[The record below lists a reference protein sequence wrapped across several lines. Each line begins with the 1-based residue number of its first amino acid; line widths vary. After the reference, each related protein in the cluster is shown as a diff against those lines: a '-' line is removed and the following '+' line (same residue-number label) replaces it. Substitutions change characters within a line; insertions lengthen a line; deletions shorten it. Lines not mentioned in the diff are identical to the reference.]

1 MLSAVVGNVYDDA
14 DASGDKTGGDNEL
27 GGWTVFLDLDN
38 SGTLNNKP
46 DGTPEPSVETDP
58 ITGEYTFNAVSPG
71 LYRVSE
77 IVQAGWTPTAPA
89 SQYVT
94 VADSDSKADF
104 FNFAGGD
111 IVGTVWNDIN
121 QDRIRD
127 VDPGTGAFTDP
138 GLAGWTVFLDLNP
151 HGGGGTNGII
161 DLGEPVTVTDEF

>member
-1 MLSAVVGNVYDDA
+1 MEPRIVLSAVVGNVYDDA

-127 VDPGTGAFTDP
+127 VDPGTGAFTARDWR
-138 GLAGWTVFLDLNP
+138 AGPCFWT
-151 HGGGGTNGII
+151 
-161 DLGEPVTVTDEF
+161 